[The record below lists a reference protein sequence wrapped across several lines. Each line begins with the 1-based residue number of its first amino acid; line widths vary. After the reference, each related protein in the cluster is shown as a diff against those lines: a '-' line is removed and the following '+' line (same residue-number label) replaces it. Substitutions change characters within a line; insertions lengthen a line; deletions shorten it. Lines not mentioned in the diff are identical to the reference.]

1 MQEYPHKPRKPRKM
15 PTLTLK
21 IPTGDI
27 PDAVYDP
34 DDDLVQVYGH
44 YTLTRDPNRPY
55 FILTSDTDDI
65 DELFKE
71 INKRVPEERLRLVRV
86 RN

>member
-1 MQEYPHKPRKPRKM
+1 MQEYPRKPRKPRKM
-15 PTLTLK
+15 KKLTLK
-21 IPTGDI
+21 NLTGDI
-27 PDAVYDP
+27 PDTDA
-34 DDDLVQVYGH
+34 DLALVYGH
-44 YTLTRDPNRPY
+44 YTLTRDPNHPY

-65 DELFKE
+65 DELLKE